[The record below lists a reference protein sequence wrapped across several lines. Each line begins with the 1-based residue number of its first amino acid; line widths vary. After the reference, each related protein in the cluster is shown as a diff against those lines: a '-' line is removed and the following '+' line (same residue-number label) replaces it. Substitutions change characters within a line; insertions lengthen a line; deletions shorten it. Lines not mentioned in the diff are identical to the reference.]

1 MNHTDHMNLLRDG
14 IAAQGGVWAD
24 LGSGGGA
31 FTLALAE
38 LIGPEAEIYS
48 VDRDGRVLKEQ
59 KRAMQAGYPRTT
71 VHYIEADFT
80 RPIDLPPLH
89 GVVMANSLHF
99 HRHKDPILQWVH
111 SILKPGGVL
120 LMVEY
125 NTNAGN
131 TWVPY
136 PFDFSTWETL
146 AKKNG
151 FKQTRLLSLRSSR
164 FLDGMYSAASLKSL

>member
-14 IAAQGGVWAD
+14 IPAQGGIWAD

-38 LIGPEAEIYS
+38 LIGPEGEIYS
-48 VDRDGRVLKEQ
+48 IDRDGRVLKEQ
-59 KRAMQAGYPRTT
+59 KRAMQASYPKNT
-71 VHYIEADFT
+71 VHYMEADFT
-80 RPIDLPPLH
+80 RPITLPALD

-111 SILKPGGVL
+111 SLLKPNGVL
-120 LMVEY
+120 LIVEY
-125 NTNAGN
+125 NTNSGN

-136 PFDFSTWETL
+136 PFDYSSWEAL

-151 FKQTRLLSLRSSR
+151 FTQTRLLMNRASR
-164 FLDGMYSAASLKSL
+164 FLDGMYSAASVK